1 MTPKTPV
8 VAVEP
13 LSPLLIEPAVRAA
26 LLEDFGRAG
35 DLTTQATIPAHA
47 TAHGIIAAREPGRI
61 AGLDF
66 ALTAF
71 RLMDPVIKIAVRA
84 PDGCEVAR
92 GDVVAIVDGPAR
104 PILTGE
110 RVALNFLGRLSGI
123 ATATATLAKL
133 CEGTKARVVCTRKTT
148 PGLRAFEKYAV
159 RCGGGHNHRF
169 GLDDGILIKDNH
181 IVAAGGIANAIKAAR
196 AHAGHMVHIEVEVDS
211 LDQLDKALELGANS
225 ILLDNMKPDQ
235 LRRAVER
242 TAGRAILEASGNVTA
257 ETIAAIAATGVDII
271 SSGAITHSAKCLDLG
286 LDFQHSV

>member
-1 MTPKTPV
+1 MTTKTPA

-35 DLTTQATIPAHA
+35 DLTTQATIPAA
-47 TAHGIIAAREPGRI
+47 TMAHGIIAAREPGRI

-71 RLMDPVIKIAVRA
+71 RLMDPAIRVAVRA
-84 PDGCEVAR
+84 PDGADVAKS
-92 GDVVAIVDGPAR
+92 DVVAIIDGPAR

-110 RVALNFLGRLSGI
+110 RVALNFLGQLSGI
-123 ATATATLAKL
+123 ATATAKLVKL
-133 CEGTKARVVCTRKTT
+133 CEGTKAHVVCTRKTT

-181 IVAAGGIANAIKAAR
+181 IVAAGGIANAIKTAR

-211 LDQLDKALELGANS
+211 LEQLDKALELGANS
-225 ILLDNMKPDQ
+225 ILLDNMKPDT
-235 LRRAVER
+235 LREAVKR

-257 ETIAAIAATGVDII
+257 DTIAAIAATGVDLI
-271 SSGAITHSAKCLDLG
+271 SSGAITHSPKCLDLG
-286 LDFQHSV
+286 LDFQQV

>member
-1 MTPKTPV
+1 MTAKTPV

-35 DLTTQATIPAHA
+35 DLTTQATIPASA

-71 RLMDPVIKIAVRA
+71 RLMDPAIRIAVRA
-84 PDGCEVAR
+84 PDGADVAK

-110 RVALNFLGRLSGI
+110 RVALNFLGQLSGI
-123 ATATATLAKL
+123 ATATAKLVKL

-225 ILLDNMKPDQ
+225 ILLDNMKPDT
-235 LRRAVER
+235 LREAVKR

-257 ETIAAIAATGVDII
+257 DTIAAIAATGVDII
-271 SSGAITHSAKCLDLG
+271 SSGAITHSPKCLDLG
-286 LDFQHSV
+286 LDFQQIA

>member
-1 MTPKTPV
+1 MIKPA

-35 DLTTQATIPAHA
+35 DLTTEATIPTTA
-47 TAHGIIAAREPGRI
+47 TAKAVIAAREPGRI

-71 RLMDPVIKIAVRA
+71 RLMSPAIKVAVSA
-84 PDGCEVAR
+84 CDGAEVAR
-92 GDVVAIVDGPAR
+92 GDIVATVEGPAR

-123 ATATATLAKL
+123 ATSTAKLVKL
-133 CEGTKARVVCTRKTT
+133 CEGTKARVICTRKTT

-196 AHAGHMVHIEVEVDS
+196 AHAGHMVHVEVEVDS

-225 ILLDNMKPDQ
+225 ILLDNMKPDT
-235 LRRAVER
+235 LREAVKR
-242 TAGRAILEASGNVTA
+242 TGGRAILEASGNVSA
-257 ETIAAIAATGVDII
+257 DTIAAIAATGVDLI

-286 LDFQHSV
+286 LDFQTK

>member
-1 MTPKTPV
+1 MTAKTPV

-71 RLMDPVIKIAVRA
+71 RLMDPAIKVAVRA
-84 PDGCEVAR
+84 PDGSEVAR

-123 ATATATLAKL
+123 ATATATLVTL
-133 CEGTKARVVCTRKTT
+133 CQGTKARVACTRKTT

-159 RCGGGHNHRF
+159 RCGGGQNHRF

-181 IVAAGGIANAIKAAR
+181 IVAAGGVANAIKAAR
-196 AHAGHMVHIEVEVDS
+196 AHAGHMVHVEVEVDS
-211 LDQLDKALELGANS
+211 LEQLDKALELGANS

-235 LRRAVER
+235 LRKAVER

-257 ETIAAIAATGVDII
+257 ATIAAIAATGVDII

>member
-1 MTPKTPV
+1 MTRKAPV
-8 VAVEP
+8 VTVEP

-35 DLTTQATIPAHA
+35 DLTTQATIPSSA
-47 TAHGIIAAREPGRI
+47 TAHGLIAARENGRI

-71 RLMDPVIKIAVRA
+71 RLMNPSINVAVRA
-84 PDGCEVAR
+84 PDGSDVAR
-92 GDVVAIVDGPAR
+92 GDIVAVVDGPAR

-110 RVALNFLGRLSGI
+110 RVALNYLGRLSGI
-123 ATATATLAKL
+123 ATATAKLVKL
-133 CEGTKARVVCTRKTT
+133 CEGTKVRVVCTRKTT

-211 LDQLDKALELGANS
+211 LEQLDKALELGANS

-235 LRRAVER
+235 LREAVKRTNGRAV
-242 TAGRAILEASGNVTA
+242 LEASGNVTA
-257 ETIAAIAATGVDII
+257 DTIAAIAATGVDLI
-271 SSGAITHSAKCLDLG
+271 SSGAITHSPKCLDLG
-286 LDFQHSV
+286 LDFQTA